1 MTRFIVDSYPRSYG
15 RVMKILTTALLLL
28 AGGAAYASQPLE
40 TETARLLPAG
50 IFKIELTGEYQRS
63 GDGTERAVPL
73 VFEYGLSPRTEI
85 AIEPV
90 FANSIRPKSGKTAN
104 GIGDVEITVT
114 HLLLPEAGSAP
125 AFAVAGE
132 VKLPTAKNRQIGT
145 GKTDVTA
152 WAIASKRFGRLDV
165 HGNLGYTVVGRPAG
179 TRLKN
184 VFSYAVAEEL
194 HVSPRFDVVGEL
206 IGNTSSTGDNAEGT
220 GAGTPV
226 ISSEAPSGET
236 SLMAGMRWHISRDVF
251 VSMGLSYDNNHAL
264 LIRPG
269 VTWRFGGR

>member
-1 MTRFIVDSYPRSYG
+1 
-15 RVMKILTTALLLL
+15 MKIITASFLLFV
-28 AGGAAYASQPLE
+28 AGTIYASQPLE

-50 IFKIELTGEYQRS
+50 VFKVELTGEYQTS

-73 VFEYGLSPRTEI
+73 VFEYGLTPRTEI
-85 AIEPV
+85 AVEPV
-90 FANSIRPKSGKTAN
+90 FATSIHPKRGPSVSGA
-104 GIGDVEITVT
+104 GDIEITIT

-125 AFAVAGE
+125 AFAIAGE

-145 GKTDVTA
+145 GKTDLTA

-165 HGNLGYTVVGRPAG
+165 HGNLGYTIVGRPAG

-184 VFSYAVAEEL
+184 VVSYAVAEEL
-194 HVSPRFDVVGEL
+194 HVSPRFDFVGEL
-206 IGNTSSTGDNAEGT
+206 IGNTSSTGDKAEGAS
-220 GAGTPV
+220 GVPV

-236 SLMAGMRWHISRDVF
+236 SVMAGVRWHISPVVF

-264 LIRPG
+264 LFRPG